1 MKKIFLAT
9 VLAAA
14 SLTVANAKWDGCYIK
29 GGAAFRLNGAT
40 NTTTTDAGEIQT
52 HNGNRCY
59 AAALIDLAGGYGA
72 VVGNAIYLGVELQPV
87 NIKFALENPLKQ
99 LSGVTTVTYRPFLQG
114 RIGLPMDTVM
124 PYVAAGVG
132 YMKTTPFTSPEV
144 RAPEL
149 PSGVSFSVRLGVDIK
164 TSDKWICGGYVQ
176 FEHCTVVDEN
186 RKYMDENE
194 VVTGLTVGAIF

>member
-9 VLAAA
+9 ALAAA
-14 SLTVANAKWDGCYIK
+14 SLTVANAKWDGFYIK

-40 NTTTTDAGEIQT
+40 NMTTTDAGEIQT

-72 VVGNAIYLGVELQPV
+72 VVGNAVYLGVALQPV
-87 NIKFALENPLKQ
+87 NIKFALENPLKNWG
-99 LSGVTTVTYRPFLQG
+99 SIATFTYRPFLQG

-149 PSGVSFSVRLGVDIK
+149 PNGMSFSARLGVDIK
-164 TSDKWICGGYVQ
+164 TSNKWVFGGYVQ
-176 FEHCTVVDEN
+176 FEHCTVFDEN
-186 RKYMDENE
+186 NVYQDENE
-194 VVTGLTVGAIF
+194 VVTGLTLGYVF